1 MAYYNL
7 ENDKNAILQI
17 QRILRLLQYE
27 NEGLAKI
34 KPSGIYDANTKDG
47 VLSFQK
53 KYGLTPTGIV
63 DKDTWE
69 LLFKIEE
76 ASKDAKALTRGVK
89 IFPQEENYY
98 IFPNSNDS
106 AVFVVQYM
114 LNEIKNQHNEMEEI
128 IINGIYD
135 KPTVDAIKILQRKNL
150 IDASGIID
158 KETLDILSSEFERI
172 NSNKY

>member
-1 MAYYNL
+1 
-7 ENDKNAILQI
+7 
-17 QRILRLLQYE
+17 
-27 NEGLAKI
+27 
-34 KPSGIYDANTKDG
+34 
-47 VLSFQK
+47 
-53 KYGLTPTGIV
+53 
-63 DKDTWE
+63 
-69 LLFKIEE
+69 
-76 ASKDAKALTRGVK
+76 
-89 IFPQEENYY
+89 
-98 IFPNSNDS
+98 
-106 AVFVVQYM
+106 M